1 VTMSGARRA
10 VNLDLP
16 LEVAN
21 KIAKARA
28 VTTPCPEVSQALD
41 FTTRALADV
50 FDSITIGFD
59 RARFYIDAGMR
70 RH

>member
-1 VTMSGARRA
+1 MTLSSPRRA

-16 LEVAN
+16 LEVAT

-50 FDSITIGFD
+50 FDSATNDFD
-59 RARFYIDAGMR
+59 RARFYIEAGMR
-70 RH
+70 LH